1 MKKEMAGARLK
12 KLCLF
17 LSAAMLLG
25 VVYRLV
31 SEITLERSHFLTL
44 LTPLDKIMPFI
55 PETVIIYFSIYLF
68 WLVPILSREISLK
81 YFWRIIITIAIAFLA
96 TFLGHLLLPS
106 SYPRPEISET
116 AAQSN
121 WAEFMVKKFLHW
133 VDPPNNTFPSS
144 HVVTVIILMKMMFAK
159 LGRWPYRLY
168 CFWGTLIMLSTLTVK
183 QHYLIDVISAAIIA
197 FLVCFC
203 VNKYLPEKSK
213 TAP

>member
-1 MKKEMAGARLK
+1 MAGARLK

-81 YFWRIIITIAIAFLA
+81 YFWRIIITIAL
-96 TFLGHLLLPS
+96 S
-106 SYPRPEISET
+106 RR
-116 AAQSN
+116 
-121 WAEFMVKKFLHW
+121 
-133 VDPPNNTFPSS
+133 
-144 HVVTVIILMKMMFAK
+144 VI
-159 LGRWPYRLY
+159 
-168 CFWGTLIMLSTLTVK
+168 TT
-183 QHYLIDVISAAIIA
+183 
-197 FLVCFC
+197 
-203 VNKYLPEKSK
+203 
-213 TAP
+213 